1 MGPGTIQATNELVDL
16 FFRESGRMGVRGA
29 IEALL
34 EKVNEEI
41 KRDYVP
47 RWGTVQISVAPDFV
61 TSPDFEKL
69 IEYYKLEAITRA
81 NAMGATL
88 VDRNDFEILNPKGM
102 HSAVI
107 EWRVRRN
114 D

>member
-1 MGPGTIQATNELVDL
+1 MTIQVTNELVDL

-41 KRDYVP
+41 ERDYVP
-47 RWGTVQISVAPDFV
+47 RWGTVQILVAPEFV
-61 TSPDFEKL
+61 TDPEGRELAHFKA
-69 IEYYKLEAITRA
+69 EAQHRA
-81 NAMGATL
+81 KSWGATIPNP
-88 VDRNDFEILNPKGM
+88 DDFEILNPKGM
-102 HSAVI
+102 HSAMI
-107 EWRVRRN
+107 EWRMRRN